1 MNGKLFQSYLYKIA
15 YFYTLNNGFLD
26 NADMQ
31 KTHIKLNTIL
41 MYYQKKT
48 TRKKLP
54 KKRKTK
60 SYSKKDPYS
69 YQPDSPL
76 TQHYLTTGAIL
87 PEKKKIKI

>member
-48 TRKKLP
+48 TRKKLS
-54 KKRKTK
+54 KKRKK
-60 SYSKKDPYS
+60 SKAEPYG
-69 YQPDSPL
+69 YQPNNPL
-76 TQHYLTTGAIL
+76 TKYYAKFIESKT
-87 PEKKKIKI
+87 KI